1 MMVAKKTPELIDA
14 RERVA
19 AKFNYCTIMHGS
31 LLAHTISS
39 AGIFAPLSKIS
50 KASDHKKTSVR
61 SSSVRSSPLVKSKKV
76 DVTHITSKVNSGE
89 YFLAC

>member
-1 MMVAKKTPELIDA
+1 MVDGKCCYI
-14 RERVA
+14 
-19 AKFNYCTIMHGS
+19 NIIHGS
-31 LLAHTISS
+31 LLAHTIFSP
-39 AGIFAPLSKIS
+39 GIFAPLSKIS
-50 KASDHKKTSVR
+50 KASDHKKSSVR